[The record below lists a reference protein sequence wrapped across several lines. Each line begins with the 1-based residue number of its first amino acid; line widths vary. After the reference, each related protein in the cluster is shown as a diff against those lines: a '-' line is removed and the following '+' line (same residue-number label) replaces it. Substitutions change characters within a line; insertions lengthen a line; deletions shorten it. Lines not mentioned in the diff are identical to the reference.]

1 MQYSPWIAAQS
12 VSACSQD
19 GSAWQATH
27 MKAYDRVQNQ
37 RRHERSHGWRP
48 VTANAT

>member
-1 MQYSPWIAAQS
+1 MQYSPSIAAQS

-19 GSAWQATH
+19 GSAWQAN
-27 MKAYDRVQNQ
+27 MKAYGRVQNQ

-48 VTANAT
+48 VTANAI